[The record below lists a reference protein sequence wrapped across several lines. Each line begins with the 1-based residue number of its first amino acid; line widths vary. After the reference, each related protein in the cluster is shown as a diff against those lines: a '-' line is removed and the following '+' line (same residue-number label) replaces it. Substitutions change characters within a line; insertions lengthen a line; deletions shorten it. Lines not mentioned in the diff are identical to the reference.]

1 MKLLPWTQLS
11 TVDVVNS
18 FGRTIRYSAPEY
30 VRGLLFSF
38 LEVESFLII
47 FTTSFLGVLFFKLL
61 FIFLSHESVIS
72 LLIKAGLPA
81 QNEDF
86 LNYLDELSVIGGDK
100 VIFTVLFLYLASY
113 LIVNYKKYF
122 TS

>member
-1 MKLLPWTQLS
+1 MTQLS

-86 LNYLDELSVIGGDK
+86 LNYLDELSCNWGR
-100 VIFTVLFLYLASY
+100 
-113 LIVNYKKYF
+113 
-122 TS
+122 